1 MIADA
6 IGLVAA
12 FGRYDTKLARR
23 FLGTEGGVFH
33 AGGRLSHYVKEDE
46 LDAAVA
52 RVNAMIDETAAKI
65 EKALPET
72 GGDLF
77 ALLLRI
83 FP

>member
-1 MIADA
+1 MS
-6 IGLVAA
+6 AA

-46 LDAAVA
+46 LDAAVT

-65 EKALPET
+65 EKALPES